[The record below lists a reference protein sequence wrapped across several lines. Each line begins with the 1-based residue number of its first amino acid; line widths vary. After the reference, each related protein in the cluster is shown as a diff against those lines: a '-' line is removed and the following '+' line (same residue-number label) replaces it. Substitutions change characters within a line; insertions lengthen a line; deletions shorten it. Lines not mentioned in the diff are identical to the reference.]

1 MRVNRE
7 KFVIN
12 LATPRALPVSRGISM
27 NGMAKIS
34 VRDFEVRYGITT
46 GIVGSSISFV
56 ITTDTNMARYP
67 EQKQT
72 VTFGGNNMDFMENIR
87 D

>member
-12 LATPRALPVSRGISM
+12 LATPRALPVSSGISM
-27 NGMAKIS
+27 NGVAEIG
-34 VRDFEVRYGITT
+34 VRDFEITYGITT
-46 GIVGSSISFV
+46 GIVGRSISFV
-56 ITTDTNMARYP
+56 ITADADMAWYP

-72 VTFGGNNMDFMENIR
+72 VTLEARI
-87 D
+87 